1 MSATL
6 TPARGG
12 LPRTVLRLHRTALLI
27 WAAFVVVT
35 LGWLVWSGE
44 VDARSILDYGRTCDD
59 PCTLP
64 YRAHLYSVRLDRAG
78 LLIGYA
84 SLAVAAFAG
93 GALVGRELESGT
105 AHLAWTQ
112 GVSPARWLATKL
124 AVPALAVGA
133 GSAALTAVY
142 RWNRGATDALLY
154 NRGWSE
160 AGSFVASGPAAT
172 AYALCALAVGVLAA
186 LLTGRTLPALAT
198 AFGATALVQWTVFT
212 VRPHLWPSV
221 TRPTAAVDPD
231 PLNSSWVLATH
242 RTTTTY
248 HPKSHFWPLHLMET
262 GLVLTI
268 AAAATAA
275 AFWTLH
281 HRTAPRRRAGGG
293 PSPRGRE
300 ERRRA
305 SSAARTAPSTEPSD
319 AQGRPDRSGRSGGGA
334 PDPRTRQA
342 RTAPERGRPGGTPPG
357 TPRPPHPSPPG
368 RS

>member
-44 VDARSILDYGRTCDD
+44 VDARSILDYRRTCDD
-59 PCTLP
+59 FCTFP
-64 YRAHLYSVRLDRAG
+64 YRAHMYSVRLDRAG
-78 LLIGYA
+78 LLIGYV

-93 GALVGRELESGT
+93 GALIGRELESGT

-112 GVSPARWLATKL
+112 GVSPTRWLAAKL

-142 RWNRGATDALLY
+142 RWNRGATDELLY

-160 AGSFVASGPAAT
+160 AGAFVASGPAAT

-198 AFGATALVQWTVFT
+198 AFGATALVQWTMFT
-212 VRPHLWPSV
+212 VRPHLWPTV

-242 RTTTTY
+242 GTTTTY

-262 GLVLTI
+262 GLVLTL
-268 AAAATAA
+268 AATATAA
-275 AFWTLH
+275 AFWLLH
-281 HRTAPRRRAGGG
+281 RRTAPWRRAADG
-293 PSPRGRE
+293 PSPRARE
-300 ERRRA
+300 DHHRA
-305 SSAARTAPSTEPSD
+305 STAARTAPSTERFTD
-319 AQGRPDRSGRSGGGA
+319 
-334 PDPRTRQA
+334 
-342 RTAPERGRPGGTPPG
+342 PGGP
-357 TPRPPHPSPPG
+357 
-368 RS
+368 

>member
-44 VDARSILDYGRTCDD
+44 VDARSILDYQRNCDD
-59 PCTLP
+59 FCTFP
-64 YRAHLYSVRLDRAG
+64 YRAHMYSVRLDRAG
-78 LLIGYA
+78 LLIGYV

-112 GVSPARWLATKL
+112 GVSPTRWLAAKL
-124 AVPALAVGA
+124 VVPALAVGA

-142 RWNRGATDALLY
+142 RWNRGATDELLY

-160 AGSFVASGPAAT
+160 AGAFVASGPAAT

-198 AFGATALVQWTVFT
+198 AFGATALVQWAVFT

-242 RTTTTY
+242 ATTTTY

-262 GLVLTI
+262 GLVLAL
-268 AAAATAA
+268 AATATAA
-275 AFWTLH
+275 AFWVLR
-281 HRTAPRRRAGGG
+281 HRTAPWGRAGGG

-305 SSAARTAPSTEPSD
+305 STAARTAPSSEPSG
-319 AQGRPDRSGRSGGGA
+319 AQGRPHPQGRSGAGA
-334 PDPRTRQA
+334 PAPHTRQA
-342 RTAPERGRPGGTPPG
+342 RTAPERGRPGGTQPG
-357 TPRPPHPSPPG
+357 TPRPPRPSPPG
-368 RS
+368 GS